1 MKINPNILRKKVIDM
16 VVAKQSGHIG
26 GAFSMAEL
34 TSVLYEDY
42 DIGGKD
48 KLILS
53 KGHAV
58 PIIYAVLHETG
69 QISDEDLNLFREID
83 SPLQGHPDKL
93 RLPLMDATTGSLGQG
108 LSIAIGHSLG
118 KKLKNEDGTI
128 FCILGDGELQE
139 GQVWEALMHYPKT
152 KMNNMICIIDW
163 NKGQNDGYSKDFSIM
178 YDNLEERVS
187 SFGWNTKV
195 IDGHDMEA
203 IRKALDT
210 GPTPSHEPNKP
221 LCIIL
226 DTIKGKGVSFMEHPS
241 WHCKVP
247 TEEEYETAMKELGV

>member
-1 MKINPNILRKKVIDM
+1 MKINPNVLRKKVIDM

-58 PIIYAVLHETG
+58 PIIYAVLHELG
-69 QISDEDLNLFREID
+69 QITDNDLDLFREID

-178 YDNLEERVS
+178 YGNLEERIS
-187 SFGWNTKV
+187 SFGWTTKV
-195 IDGHDMEA
+195 IDGHDMDS
-203 IRKALDT
+203 IRMSFETAEVD
-210 GPTPSHEPNKP
+210 KP
-221 LCIIL
+221 LCVIL
-226 DTIKGKGVSFMEHPS
+226 DTVKGKGVSFMEHPS

-247 TEEEYETAMKELGV
+247 NEKEYEIAMKELGV

>member
-1 MKINPNILRKKVIDM
+1 MKINPNVLRKKVIDM

-58 PIIYAVLHETG
+58 PIIYAVLHELG
-69 QISDEDLNLFREID
+69 KISDEELSLFREID

-93 RLPLMDATTGSLGQG
+93 RLPLLDATTGSLGQG

-118 KKLKNEDGTI
+118 KNLKGEEGTV
-128 FCILGDGELQE
+128 FCVLGDGELQE
-139 GQVWEALMHYPKT
+139 GQVWEALMYYPKT
-152 KMNNMICIIDW
+152 KLTNLVCIIDW
-163 NKGQNDGYSKDFSIM
+163 NKGQNDGYSQDVSIM
-178 YDNLEERVS
+178 YDNLEERIS
-187 SFGWNTKV
+187 SFGWDTRL
-195 IDGHDMEA
+195 IDGHNMNVISNELRD
-203 IRKALDT
+203 I
-210 GPTPSHEPNKP
+210 GHKP
-221 LCIIL
+221 VCIIL
-226 DTIKGKGVSFMEHPS
+226 DTIKGKGVSFMEHPD

-247 TEEEYETAMKELGV
+247 TDEEYEIAMKELGV

>member
-1 MKINPNILRKKVIDM
+1 MKINPNVLRKKVIDM
-16 VVAKQSGHIG
+16 VVAKKSGHIG

-58 PIIYAVLHETG
+58 PIIYAVLHELG
-69 QISDEDLNLFREID
+69 QISDEDLDLFREID
-83 SPLQGHPDKL
+83 SPLQGHPDKV
-93 RLPLMDATTGSLGQG
+93 RLPVMDATTGSLGQG

-118 KKLKNEDGTI
+118 KNLRSEGGTV
-128 FCILGDGELQE
+128 FCVLGDGELQE
-139 GQVWEALMHYPKT
+139 GQNWEALMYYPKT
-152 KMNNMICIIDW
+152 ELKNLICIVDW

-178 YDNLEERVS
+178 YDNLQERIS
-187 SFGWNTKV
+187 SFGWDTRV
-195 IDGHDMEA
+195 IDGHDMKS
-203 IRKALDT
+203 IRDAL
-210 GPTPSHEPNKP
+210 SLNKYESPMP

-247 TEEEYETAMKELGV
+247 TDDEYKIAMKELGV

>member
-16 VVAKQSGHIG
+16 VVTKQSGHIG

-42 DIGGKD
+42 EIGGKD

-69 QISDEDLNLFREID
+69 QISDEDLDLFREID

-128 FCILGDGELQE
+128 FCVLGDGELQE

-163 NKGQNDGYSKDFSIM
+163 NKGQNDGYTKDFSIM

-187 SFGWNTKV
+187 SFGWTTKV
-195 IDGHDMEA
+195 IDGHDMGA
-203 IRKALDT
+203 IRKSFEEVEVD
-210 GPTPSHEPNKP
+210 KP
-221 LCIIL
+221 LCVIL
-226 DTIKGKGVSFMEHPS
+226 DTVKGKGVSFMEHPS

-247 TEEEYETAMKELGV
+247 TEEEYEIAMKELGV

>member
-1 MKINPNILRKKVIDM
+1 MKINPNVLRKKVIDM

-34 TSVLYEDY
+34 TSVLYEDF

-58 PIIYAVLHETG
+58 PIIYAALHELG
-69 QISDEDLNLFREID
+69 QISDEDLDLFREID

-118 KKLKNEDGTI
+118 KKLRNEEGTV

-139 GQVWEALMHYPKT
+139 GQIWESLMYYPKT
-152 KMNNMICIIDW
+152 KLKNLICIVDW

-178 YDNLEERVS
+178 YDNLKERIS

-195 IDGHDMEA
+195 IDGHNSQL
-203 IRKALDT
+203 IREELQLKTDYF
-210 GPTPSHEPNKP
+210 EKP
-221 LCIIL
+221 LCLIL
-226 DTIKGKGVSFMEHPS
+226 DTIKGKGVSFMEDPS

-247 TEEEYETAMKELGV
+247 TEEEYEIAMKELGV

>member
-1 MKINPNILRKKVIDM
+1 M

-69 QISDEDLNLFREID
+69 QISDEELDLFREID

-187 SFGWNTKV
+187 SFGWTTKV
-195 IDGHDMEA
+195 IDGHDMNA
-203 IRKALDT
+203 IRESFEQTEAD
-210 GPTPSHEPNKP
+210 KP
-221 LCIIL
+221 LCVIL
-226 DTIKGKGVSFMEHPS
+226 DTVKGKGVSFMEHPS

-247 TEEEYETAMKELGV
+247 TEEEYEIAMKELGV

>member
-34 TSVLYEDY
+34 TSVLYEDF

-58 PIIYAVLHETG
+58 PIIYAVLHELG
-69 QISDEDLNLFREID
+69 QITDEELNLFREID

-118 KKLKNEDGTI
+118 KKLRNEEGTV

-139 GQVWEALMHYPKT
+139 GQIWESLMYYPKT
-152 KMNNMICIIDW
+152 GLKNLICIIDW

-178 YDNLEERVS
+178 YDNLQERIN

-195 IDGHDMEA
+195 IDGHDSQL
-203 IRKALDT
+203 IRDELQIKTDYF
-210 GPTPSHEPNKP
+210 EEP
-221 LCIIL
+221 LCLVL
-226 DTIKGKGVSFMEHPS
+226 DTIKGKGVSFMEDPS

-247 TEEEYETAMKELGV
+247 TEEEYEIAMKELGV

>member
-1 MKINPNILRKKVIDM
+1 M
-16 VVAKQSGHIG
+16 
-26 GAFSMAEL
+26 
-34 TSVLYEDY
+34 
-42 DIGGKD
+42 
-48 KLILS
+48 ILS

-58 PIIYAVLHETG
+58 PIIYAVLHELG
-69 QISDEDLNLFREID
+69 MISDEDLDLFREID

-128 FCILGDGELQE
+128 FCVLGDGELQE
-139 GQVWEALMHYPKT
+139 GQVWEALMYYPKT

-163 NKGQNDGYSKDFSIM
+163 NKGQNDGYTKDFSIM

-187 SFGWNTKV
+187 SFGWTTKV
-195 IDGHDMEA
+195 IDGHDMNA
-203 IRKALDT
+203 IRDSFEEVET
-210 GPTPSHEPNKP
+210 DKP
-221 LCIIL
+221 LCVIL
-226 DTIKGKGVSFMEHPS
+226 DTVKGKGVSFMEHPS

-247 TEEEYETAMKELGV
+247 TEEEYEIAMKELGV

>member
-1 MKINPNILRKKVIDM
+1 MKINPNVLRKKVIDM

-58 PIIYAVLHETG
+58 PIIYAVLHELGKIT
-69 QISDEDLNLFREID
+69 DEELDLFREID

-93 RLPLMDATTGSLGQG
+93 RLPLLDATTGSLGQG

-118 KKLKNEDGTI
+118 KNLKGEDGTV
-128 FCILGDGELQE
+128 FCVLGDGELQE
-139 GQVWEALMHYPKT
+139 GQVWESLMYYPKT
-152 KMNNMICIIDW
+152 KLTNLVCIIDW
-163 NKGQNDGYSKDFSIM
+163 NKGQNDGYSEDVSIM

-187 SFGWNTKV
+187 SFGWDTRV
-195 IDGHDMEA
+195 IDGHDMES
-203 IRKALDT
+203 IRFAL
-210 GPTPSHEPNKP
+210 SMNKYDSMGTP

-226 DTIKGKGVSFMEHPS
+226 DTIKGKGVSFMEHPD

-247 TEEEYETAMKELGV
+247 TDEEYEIAMKELGV

>member
-1 MKINPNILRKKVIDM
+1 MKINPNVLRKKVIDM
-16 VVAKQSGHIG
+16 VVDKQSGHIG

-58 PIIYAVLHETG
+58 PIIYAVLHELG
-69 QISDEDLNLFREID
+69 KISDDDLDLFREID

-118 KKLKNEDGTI
+118 KNLRDEEGTV
-128 FCILGDGELQE
+128 FCVLGDGELQE
-139 GQVWEALMHYPKT
+139 GQVWESLMYYPKT
-152 KMNNMICIIDW
+152 GLTNLVCIVDW

-178 YDNLEERVS
+178 YDNLEERIK
-187 SFGWNTKV
+187 SFGWSCNV
-195 IDGHDMEA
+195 IDGHDTGA
-203 IRKALDT
+203 IR
-210 GPTPSHEPNKP
+210 
-221 LCIIL
+221 
-226 DTIKGKGVSFMEHPS
+226 F
-241 WHCKVP
+241 
-247 TEEEYETAMKELGV
+247 

>member
-1 MKINPNILRKKVIDM
+1 MKINPNVLRKKVIDM

-58 PIIYAVLHETG
+58 PIIYAVLHELG
-69 QISDEDLNLFREID
+69 QITDNDLDLFREID

-128 FCILGDGELQE
+128 FCVLGDGELQE
-139 GQVWEALMHYPKT
+139 GQVWEALMYYPKT

-178 YDNLEERVS
+178 YGNLEERIS
-187 SFGWNTKV
+187 SIGWTTKV
-195 IDGHDMEA
+195 IDGHDMDS
-203 IRKALDT
+203 IRMSFETAEVD
-210 GPTPSHEPNKP
+210 KP
-221 LCIIL
+221 LCVIL
-226 DTIKGKGVSFMEHPS
+226 DTVKGKGVSFMEHPS

-247 TEEEYETAMKELGV
+247 NEKEYEIAMKELGV

>member
-1 MKINPNILRKKVIDM
+1 M

-58 PIIYAVLHETG
+58 PIIYAVLHELG
-69 QISDEDLNLFREID
+69 QISDDDLDLFREID

-118 KKLKNEDGTI
+118 KNLRGEDGTV
-128 FCILGDGELQE
+128 FCVLGDGELQE
-139 GQVWEALMHYPKT
+139 GQVWEGLMYYPKT
-152 KMNNMICIIDW
+152 QLKNLVCIVDW
-163 NKGQNDGYSKDFSIM
+163 NKGQNDGYTKDFSIM
-178 YDNLEERVS
+178 YDNLKERIS
-187 SFGWNTKV
+187 SFGWDTRLVN
-195 IDGHDMEA
+195 GHDMDA
-203 IRKALDT
+203 IKSTLT
-210 GPTPSHEPNKP
+210 LNEYNGKP
-221 LCIIL
+221 LCVIL
-226 DTIKGKGVSFMEHPS
+226 DTVKGKGVSFMEDPA

-247 TEEEYETAMKELGV
+247 TEEEYEIAMKELGV

>member
-1 MKINPNILRKKVIDM
+1 MKINPNVLRKKVIDM
-16 VVAKQSGHIG
+16 VRDKQSGHIG

-34 TSVLYEDY
+34 TSVLYEDF
-42 DIGGKD
+42 DIGGED

-58 PIIYAVLHETG
+58 PILYAVLHEMG
-69 QISDEDLNLFREID
+69 KISDKDLDLFREID

-93 RLPLMDATTGSLGQG
+93 RLPEMDATTGSLGQG

-118 KKLKNEDGTI
+118 KKLRNEPGTI
-128 FCILGDGELQE
+128 FCVLGDGELQE
-139 GQVWEALMHYPKT
+139 GQVWEGLMYYPKT
-152 KMNNMICIIDW
+152 GMKNMICIVDW

-187 SFGWNTKV
+187 SFGWTTKV
-195 IDGHDMEA
+195 IDGHDMNA
-203 IRKALDT
+203 IRESFEQTEAD
-210 GPTPSHEPNKP
+210 KP
-221 LCIIL
+221 LCVIL
-226 DTIKGKGVSFMEHPS
+226 DTVKGKGVSFMEHPS

-247 TEEEYETAMKELGV
+247 TEEEYEIAMKELGV

>member
-1 MKINPNILRKKVIDM
+1 MKINPNVLRKKVIDM

-34 TSVLYEDY
+34 TAVLYEDY
-42 DIGGKD
+42 DIGGED

-69 QISDEDLNLFREID
+69 QITDEDLDLFREID

-93 RLPLMDATTGSLGQG
+93 RLPALDATTGSLGQG

-118 KKLKNEDGTI
+118 KKLRKEEGTV
-128 FCILGDGELQE
+128 FCVLGDGELQE
-139 GQVWEALMHYPKT
+139 GQVWESLMYYPKT
-152 KMNNMICIIDW
+152 GLNNLVCIIDW

-178 YDNLEERVS
+178 YDNLQERIS
-187 SFGWNTKV
+187 SFGWDTKMV
-195 IDGHDMEA
+195 DGHDMKS
-203 IRKALDT
+203 IRDSFDDMDGDGQWD
-210 GPTPSHEPNKP
+210 GPE
-221 LCIIL
+221 L
-226 DTIKGKGVSFMEHPS
+226 V
-241 WHCKVP
+241 
-247 TEEEYETAMKELGV
+247 KELEY

>member
-58 PIIYAVLHETG
+58 PIIYAALHELG
-69 QISDEDLNLFREID
+69 KINDKELSLFREID

-93 RLPLMDATTGSLGQG
+93 RLPLLDATTGSLGQG
-108 LSIAIGHSLG
+108 LSIAIGHSHG
-118 KKLKNEDGTI
+118 KNLKGEDGTV
-128 FCILGDGELQE
+128 FCVLGDGELQE
-139 GQVWEALMHYPKT
+139 GQVWESLMYYPKT
-152 KMNNMICIIDW
+152 GLKNLICIIDW
-163 NKGQNDGYSKDFSIM
+163 NKGQNDGYSKDFSVM
-178 YDNLEERVS
+178 YDNLEERIS
-187 SFGWNTKV
+187 SFGWYVKL
-195 IDGHDMEA
+195 IDGHNMNT
-203 IRKALDT
+203 IRNQLSQKLYT
-210 GPTPSHEPNKP
+210 KP
-221 LCIIL
+221 MCVIL

-247 TEEEYETAMKELGV
+247 TDKEYEIAMKELGV